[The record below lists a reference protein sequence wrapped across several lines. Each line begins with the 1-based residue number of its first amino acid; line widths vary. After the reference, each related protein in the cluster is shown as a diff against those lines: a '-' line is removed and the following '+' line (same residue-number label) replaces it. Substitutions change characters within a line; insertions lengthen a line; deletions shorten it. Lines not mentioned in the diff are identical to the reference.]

1 MCQMTQDEI
10 AKLVGDSRKVG
21 DELQAFRETAMLLSS
36 RYRQLTERYPDQ
48 WIAMHNG
55 KVRAHGD
62 SLESVLRGI
71 DEKGLS
77 RDETVVRFMQKDPQ
91 TLIL

>member
-1 MCQMTQDEI
+1 MTQDEI
-10 AKLVGDSRKVG
+10 AKLIGDTREVGDA
-21 DELQAFRETAMLLSS
+21 LQAFRKTAMFLSS
-36 RYRQLTERYPDQ
+36 QYPQLIERYPGQ
-48 WIAMHNG
+48 WIAMHSNE
-55 KVRAHGD
+55 VRAHGD
-62 SLESVLRGI
+62 SLESVLRKI

>member
-1 MCQMTQDEI
+1 MTQDEI
-10 AKLVGDSRKVG
+10 AKLIGDTREVGDA
-21 DELQAFRETAMLLSS
+21 LQAFRKTAMLLSS
-36 RYRQLTERYPDQ
+36 RYSQLIERYPGQ
-48 WIAMHNG
+48 WIAMHSG
-55 KVRAHGD
+55 EVRAHGD
-62 SLESVLRGI
+62 SLEYVLREI